1 MEKPLLILFDGHAL
15 VHRAFHA
22 LPPLSVSRTGEPTGA
37 VYGFVQMF
45 LKVVQDYK
53 PSHWAIAFDL
63 PTPTFRHLE
72 FAEYKAQRPKA
83 PDELV
88 RQFGRVREVV
98 DAFNIPTFELDGYE
112 ADDVLGTISR
122 QASAQGMDTIIV
134 SGDNDELQ
142 LVSSRVKV
150 LLPQRGFGVATLYD
164 AAAVQ
169 DKYGI
174 TPAQI
179 PDLKGLKGDPSDNIP
194 GVTGIGEKTA
204 ARLIEQFGTV
214 EGVYEHLNEV
224 NPEKLRNTL
233 LAGEGQ
239 ARQGKRLATIVTD
252 VPLEFELG
260 SCRMSGYDRPG
271 LLRLFG
277 ELEFFGVLGRLPDL
291 GEAQPVEEVRLP
303 SSELEYTLVNTASAL
318 EQLVGKLARIDSFV
332 IHLVVQPAGH
342 AETEIAGIALCIP
355 SGETW
360 YIPLGHE
367 GSVLS
372 QGLDLQQALRPL
384 QPLLSDNRV
393 AKAGHDV
400 KQIINHLMDH
410 GIELTNV
417 EFDTM
422 IAAYLLGEKS
432 LGLKALALGRLGIE
446 ITPSAE
452 LTATKRSLIAE
463 DNLPQV
469 ARAACAE
476 ALAIGRLQPVL
487 RREMEGRELLKL
499 FNEVEIPLVPVLAR
513 MERNGVALDI
523 DHFRAMSQ
531 NLGKQ
536 LLELERQIYSFA
548 GHQFNI
554 NSPQQL
560 GVVLFGELKLP
571 GAKRTKTGYST
582 EASVLE
588 RLAGSYPIVKLVLDY
603 RQLAKLKSTY
613 IDALPALVDH
623 RTGRLHTSLN
633 QTVTATGRLSSS
645 DPNLQNIPIRG
656 DLGKQVR
663 QAFVAAPDCLLVSG
677 DYSQIELRILAH
689 LSQDS
694 GLITAFTEDKDVHA
708 ATASEVFGV
717 SLAGVTPDMR
727 RIAKVVNF
735 GVAYGMSDYGLEQA
749 TELSRGQAAQF
760 IASYFQRYPRVKDYI
775 ESTKRLARERG
786 CVETLMGRK
795 RYIPELSSSNRQVR
809 EAGERMA
816 VNMPVQGT
824 AADIVKV
831 AMVNLQREL
840 DQRGMMSKMILQI
853 HDELLLEV
861 PQKELAQARTLVEH
875 AMSQA
880 VELSV
885 PLKVDIKTGRNWAQ
899 ME

>member
-1 MEKPLLILFDGHAL
+1 VDKPLLILFDGHAL

-37 VYGFVQMF
+37 VYGFVQML

-88 RQFGRVREVV
+88 RQFVRVREVV

-204 ARLIEQFGTV
+204 ARLIEQFSTV

-224 NPEKLRNTL
+224 NPEKLRGTL
-233 LAGEGQ
+233 LAGEKE

-260 SCRMSGYDRPG
+260 SCRMSGYDRPA

-277 ELEFFGVLGRLPDL
+277 ELEFFGVLDRLPEL
-291 GEAQPVEEVRLP
+291 GEAQPVEEVSLP
-303 SSELEYTLVNTASAL
+303 SRELEYTLVNTAPAL
-318 EQLVGKLARIDSFV
+318 EQVVGELARIDSFV
-332 IHLVVQPAGH
+332 IHLVVQPAGQS
-342 AETEIAGIALCIP
+342 ETEIAGIALCIA

-360 YIPLGHE
+360 FIPLGHE
-367 GSVLS
+367 GSVWS
-372 QGLDLQQALRPL
+372 QGSDLQQALRLL

-393 AKAGHDV
+393 AKTGHDV
-400 KQIINHLMDH
+400 KQILNHLMDH
-410 GIELTNV
+410 GIDLTNV

-452 LTATKRSLIAE
+452 LTASKRSLIAE

-469 ARAACAE
+469 ARAACTE
-476 ALAIGRLQPVL
+476 ALAISRLQPVFG
-487 RREMEGRELLKL
+487 REMEGQELLKL
-499 FNEVEIPLVPVLAR
+499 FNEVEIPLLPVLAR

-523 DHFRAMSQ
+523 NHFRVMSQ
-531 NLGKQ
+531 SLGKQ

-560 GVVLFGELKLP
+560 GAVLFGELKLP
-571 GAKRTKTGYST
+571 GGKRTKTGYST

-588 RLAGSYPIVKLVLDY
+588 SLAGSYPIVNLVLEY

-613 IDALPALVDH
+613 IDALPALVNH
-623 RTGRLHTSLN
+623 RTGRLHTTFN

-656 DLGKQVR
+656 DLGREVR
-663 QAFVAAPDCLLVSG
+663 EAFVAAPDCLLLSG

-694 GLITAFTEDKDVHA
+694 GLLMAFK
-708 ATASEVFGV
+708 
-717 SLAGVTPDMR
+717 
-727 RIAKVVNF
+727 
-735 GVAYGMSDYGLEQA
+735 
-749 TELSRGQAAQF
+749 
-760 IASYFQRYPRVKDYI
+760 
-775 ESTKRLARERG
+775 
-786 CVETLMGRK
+786 
-795 RYIPELSSSNRQVR
+795 
-809 EAGERMA
+809 
-816 VNMPVQGT
+816 
-824 AADIVKV
+824 
-831 AMVNLQREL
+831 
-840 DQRGMMSKMILQI
+840 
-853 HDELLLEV
+853 
-861 PQKELAQARTLVEH
+861 
-875 AMSQA
+875 
-880 VELSV
+880 
-885 PLKVDIKTGRNWAQ
+885 
-899 ME
+899 